1 MPLQDDTLREV
12 WASDSGHEEE
22 GQSPEVQRRPKQ
34 GSAKGQKLRKKR
46 TEAPESP
53 CPKGAKPRRP
63 GGGRGAEPGG
73 APQAVRRGKPGEE
86 LASQPPEA
94 RPPHTVYA
102 KFLRDPEAKR
112 DPRETFLV
120 ARAPDAVD
128 EDEEAEEEEKKEK
141 IPLPPKKPPREKTSA
156 GIKERRAKA
165 QGQKGDTGSPVPPA
179 KPLRIKKKEAP
190 AGEGPKLRK
199 TKKKG
204 SGEAD
209 EDPSG
214 SPARVRK
221 KTPAAMFLVGEEGPT
236 EKAPKKKGTSKGPE
250 EERKEDEEEEE
261 EVAAVV
267 TKNSNQKG
275 KAKGKGKKQTQQTS
289 RPREAH
295 TAATRRDTH
304 ALYQRG
310 RTHRQIVFA
319 DCKAKEERAPSPPV
333 EVDEP
338 QEFVLRP
345 APQGRTVRCRL
356 TRDKKGMDRGLYPSY
371 FLHLDTEKKVFLLA
385 GRKRKRSKTANYLI
399 SSDPTN
405 LSRGGENFIG
415 KLRSNLLGN
424 RFTVF
429 DNGQNPH
436 RAGGSTDVGSL
447 RQELAAV
454 IYETNVLG
462 FRGPRRMTVII
473 PGMNTDNERVPIRP
487 RNASDGLLV
496 RWQNKT
502 LESLIELHN
511 KPPVWNEDSGS
522 YTLNFQGRVTQASVK
537 NFQIVHADD
546 RSGCPAGS
554 GPEPRAT
561 STIASNSWNAS
572 SSPGEARE
580 DGPEGLDKG
589 LDNDAEGVWSPDI
602 EQSFQEALAI
612 YPPCGRRKIILS
624 DEGKMYGRNELIARY
639 IKLRTGKTRTR
650 KQVSSHL
657 QVLARRKSREIQSKL
672 KAMNLDQVSKDKAL
686 QSMASMS
693 SAQIVSA
700 SVLQNKFSPPSPLPQ
715 AVFSTSSRF
724 WSSPPLL
731 GQQPGPS
738 QDIKP
743 FAQPAYPIQPPLPP
757 ALSSYEPLTPLPPA
771 AASVPVWQDRTIASS
786 RLRLLEYSA
795 FMEVQRD
802 PDTYSKHLF
811 VHIGQTNPA
820 FSDPPLEAVD
830 VRQIYDKFPEKK
842 GGLKEL
848 YEKGPPNA
856 FFLVKFWADLNS
868 TIQEGP
874 GAFYGV
880 SSQYSSA
887 DSMTISVSTKVCS
900 FGKQVVEKVETE
912 YARLENGRFVYR
924 IHRSPM
930 CEYMINFIHKLK
942 HLPEK
947 YMMNSVLENFTIL
960 QVVTSRDSQE
970 TLLVIAFVFEVS
982 TSEHGAQH
990 HVYKLV
996 KD

>member
-22 GQSPEVQRRPKQ
+22 GQSPEVQQRPKQ
-34 GSAKGQKLRKKR
+34 RPAKGQKLRKKK

-53 CPKGAKPRRP
+53 CPKGSRPRRP
-63 GGGRGAEPGG
+63 GGGRGAEAGRCGKAREEP
-73 APQAVRRGKPGEE
+73 APP
-86 LASQPPEA
+86 PPEA
-94 RPPHTVYA
+94 RPPQTVYA

-120 ARAPDAVD
+120 ARAPDAAD
-128 EDEEAEEEEKKEK
+128 EDEEEEEEDQEEEEVEEEEEKKEK
-141 IPLPPKKPPREKTSA
+141 IPLPPKKPPKEKTSA

-165 QGQKGDTGSPVPPA
+165 QGQKGDLASPVPAP

-190 AGEGPKLRK
+190 AGEGTKMRK

-209 EDPSG
+209 QDPSG
-214 SPARVRK
+214 SPARVTK
-221 KTPAAMFLVGEEGPT
+221 KTPAAMFLVGEEGPA
-236 EKAPKKKGTSKGPE
+236 EKAQKKKGISKGSE
-250 EERKEDEEEEE
+250 EQKKEEEEE
-261 EVAAVV
+261 GGEVAGVV

-275 KAKGKGKKQTQQTS
+275 KAKGKGKK
-289 RPREAH
+289 
-295 TAATRRDTH
+295 
-304 ALYQRG
+304 
-310 RTHRQIVFA
+310 
-319 DCKAKEERAPSPPV
+319 KAKEERAPSPPV

-436 RAGGSTDVGSL
+436 RGGGSTDVGSL

-546 RSGCPAGS
+546 PDYIVLQFGRVA
-554 GPEPRAT
+554 
-561 STIASNSWNAS
+561 
-572 SSPGEARE
+572 E
-580 DGPEGLDKG
+580 DAFTLDYR
-589 LDNDAEGVWSPDI
+589 
-602 EQSFQEALAI
+602 
-612 YPPCGRRKIILS
+612 YPLC
-624 DEGKMYGRNELIARY
+624 
-639 IKLRTGKTRTR
+639 
-650 KQVSSHL
+650 
-657 QVLARRKSREIQSKL
+657 
-672 KAMNLDQVSKDKAL
+672 AL
-686 QSMASMS
+686 QA
-693 SAQIVSA
+693 
-700 SVLQNKFSPPSPLPQ
+700 
-715 AVFSTSSRF
+715 
-724 WSSPPLL
+724 
-731 GQQPGPS
+731 
-738 QDIKP
+738 
-743 FAQPAYPIQPPLPP
+743 FAI
-757 ALSSYEPLTPLPPA
+757 ALSSF
-771 AASVPVWQDRTIASS
+771 D
-786 RLRLLEYSA
+786 
-795 FMEVQRD
+795 
-802 PDTYSKHLF
+802 
-811 VHIGQTNPA
+811 
-820 FSDPPLEAVD
+820 
-830 VRQIYDKFPEKK
+830 
-842 GGLKEL
+842 
-848 YEKGPPNA
+848 
-856 FFLVKFWADLNS
+856 
-868 TIQEGP
+868 
-874 GAFYGV
+874 
-880 SSQYSSA
+880 
-887 DSMTISVSTKVCS
+887 
-900 FGKQVVEKVETE
+900 GKL
-912 YARLENGRFVYR
+912 A
-924 IHRSPM
+924 
-930 CEYMINFIHKLK
+930 CE
-942 HLPEK
+942 
-947 YMMNSVLENFTIL
+947 
-960 QVVTSRDSQE
+960 
-970 TLLVIAFVFEVS
+970 
-982 TSEHGAQH
+982 
-990 HVYKLV
+990 
-996 KD
+996 

>member
-22 GQSPEVQRRPKQ
+22 GQSPEVQQRPKQ
-34 GSAKGQKLRKKR
+34 RPAKGQKLRKKR

-53 CPKGAKPRRP
+53 GPKGSKPRRP

-73 APQAVRRGKPGEE
+73 APAGRKGKPREE
-86 LASQPPEA
+86 AALQPPEA
-94 RPPHTVYA
+94 RPQHTVYA

-128 EDEEAEEEEKKEK
+128 EDEEESEEDHEEEEEAEEKKEK
-141 IPLPPKKPPREKTSA
+141 IPLPPKKVPKEKTSA
-156 GIKERRAKA
+156 VVKERKAKA
-165 QGQKGDTGSPVPPA
+165 QGQKGDLGSPVPPA

-190 AGEGPKLRK
+190 AGEGPKMRK

-209 EDPSG
+209 KDPSG

-221 KTPAAMFLVGEEGPT
+221 KTTAAMFLVGEEGPA
-236 EKAPKKKGTSKGPE
+236 EKAPKKKGTSKDPE

-261 EVAAVV
+261 EVAAVGM
-267 TKNSNQKG
+267 KNSNQKG
-275 KAKGKGKKQTQQTS
+275 KAKGKGKK
-289 RPREAH
+289 
-295 TAATRRDTH
+295 
-304 ALYQRG
+304 
-310 RTHRQIVFA
+310 
-319 DCKAKEERAPSPPV
+319 KAKEERAPSPPI

-345 APQGRTVRCRL
+345 APQERTVRCRL

-371 FLHLDTEKKVFLLA
+371 FLHLDTERKVFLLA

-436 RAGGSTDVGSL
+436 RGGGSTNVGSL

-546 RSGCPAGS
+546 PDYIVLQFGRVA
-554 GPEPRAT
+554 
-561 STIASNSWNAS
+561 
-572 SSPGEARE
+572 E
-580 DGPEGLDKG
+580 DAFTLDYR
-589 LDNDAEGVWSPDI
+589 
-602 EQSFQEALAI
+602 
-612 YPPCGRRKIILS
+612 YPLC
-624 DEGKMYGRNELIARY
+624 
-639 IKLRTGKTRTR
+639 
-650 KQVSSHL
+650 
-657 QVLARRKSREIQSKL
+657 
-672 KAMNLDQVSKDKAL
+672 AL
-686 QSMASMS
+686 QA
-693 SAQIVSA
+693 
-700 SVLQNKFSPPSPLPQ
+700 
-715 AVFSTSSRF
+715 
-724 WSSPPLL
+724 
-731 GQQPGPS
+731 
-738 QDIKP
+738 
-743 FAQPAYPIQPPLPP
+743 FAI
-757 ALSSYEPLTPLPPA
+757 ALSSF
-771 AASVPVWQDRTIASS
+771 D
-786 RLRLLEYSA
+786 
-795 FMEVQRD
+795 
-802 PDTYSKHLF
+802 
-811 VHIGQTNPA
+811 
-820 FSDPPLEAVD
+820 
-830 VRQIYDKFPEKK
+830 
-842 GGLKEL
+842 
-848 YEKGPPNA
+848 
-856 FFLVKFWADLNS
+856 
-868 TIQEGP
+868 
-874 GAFYGV
+874 
-880 SSQYSSA
+880 
-887 DSMTISVSTKVCS
+887 
-900 FGKQVVEKVETE
+900 GKL
-912 YARLENGRFVYR
+912 A
-924 IHRSPM
+924 
-930 CEYMINFIHKLK
+930 CE
-942 HLPEK
+942 
-947 YMMNSVLENFTIL
+947 
-960 QVVTSRDSQE
+960 
-970 TLLVIAFVFEVS
+970 
-982 TSEHGAQH
+982 
-990 HVYKLV
+990 
-996 KD
+996 

>member
-63 GGGRGAEPGG
+63 G
-73 APQAVRRGKPGEE
+73 AVRRGKPGEE

-275 KAKGKGKKQTQQTS
+275 KAKGKGKK
-289 RPREAH
+289 
-295 TAATRRDTH
+295 
-304 ALYQRG
+304 
-310 RTHRQIVFA
+310 
-319 DCKAKEERAPSPPV
+319 KAKEERAPSPPV

-546 RSGCPAGS
+546 PDYIVLQFGRVA
-554 GPEPRAT
+554 
-561 STIASNSWNAS
+561 
-572 SSPGEARE
+572 E
-580 DGPEGLDKG
+580 DAFTLDYR
-589 LDNDAEGVWSPDI
+589 
-602 EQSFQEALAI
+602 
-612 YPPCGRRKIILS
+612 YPLC
-624 DEGKMYGRNELIARY
+624 
-639 IKLRTGKTRTR
+639 
-650 KQVSSHL
+650 
-657 QVLARRKSREIQSKL
+657 
-672 KAMNLDQVSKDKAL
+672 AL
-686 QSMASMS
+686 QA
-693 SAQIVSA
+693 
-700 SVLQNKFSPPSPLPQ
+700 
-715 AVFSTSSRF
+715 
-724 WSSPPLL
+724 
-731 GQQPGPS
+731 
-738 QDIKP
+738 
-743 FAQPAYPIQPPLPP
+743 FAI
-757 ALSSYEPLTPLPPA
+757 ALSSF
-771 AASVPVWQDRTIASS
+771 D
-786 RLRLLEYSA
+786 
-795 FMEVQRD
+795 
-802 PDTYSKHLF
+802 
-811 VHIGQTNPA
+811 
-820 FSDPPLEAVD
+820 
-830 VRQIYDKFPEKK
+830 
-842 GGLKEL
+842 
-848 YEKGPPNA
+848 
-856 FFLVKFWADLNS
+856 
-868 TIQEGP
+868 
-874 GAFYGV
+874 
-880 SSQYSSA
+880 
-887 DSMTISVSTKVCS
+887 
-900 FGKQVVEKVETE
+900 GKL
-912 YARLENGRFVYR
+912 A
-924 IHRSPM
+924 
-930 CEYMINFIHKLK
+930 CE
-942 HLPEK
+942 
-947 YMMNSVLENFTIL
+947 
-960 QVVTSRDSQE
+960 
-970 TLLVIAFVFEVS
+970 
-982 TSEHGAQH
+982 
-990 HVYKLV
+990 
-996 KD
+996 